1 MRIRFN
7 VVVASDDGQFMQ
19 EANNELLVD
28 TSLYGLDP
36 SVAKH
41 SFLNQAE
48 ALVRTI
54 SDSQL
59 PALYQAVVDAM
70 AKAHEDE
77 QRDATESMKKL
88 HGKLDELRA
97 KKANQEAAP
106 DKAEPDTAEPDTA
119 PETVQCTGC
128 GATIS
133 SDAAHFVSVVVDGK
147 YDHDAT
153 LCDKCHKE
161 TLEAQK

>member
-59 PALYQAVVDAM
+59 PALYQAVIDAM
-70 AKAHEDE
+70 AKAQEDE

-97 KKANQEAAP
+97 KKANKSET
-106 DKAEPDTAEPDTA
+106 DKAEPDTA